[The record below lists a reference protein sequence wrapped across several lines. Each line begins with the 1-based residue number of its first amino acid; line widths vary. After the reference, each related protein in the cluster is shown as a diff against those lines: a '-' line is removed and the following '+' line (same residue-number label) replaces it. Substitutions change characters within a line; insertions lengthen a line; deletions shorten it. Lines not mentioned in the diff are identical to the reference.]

1 MPFLFTAGKGMD
13 ERVCELRVRFKRL
26 PTNAMM
32 GVDSQNELVMRVQPD
47 ESIYMITAA
56 KEPDITAEQ
65 VRKPVVM
72 DMTYATQ
79 FHPDLTLTLA
89 LPLPLPLTRYAT
101 QFKGAYVGDA
111 YERMFLNAALGDQA
125 RSLLPLLA
133 ATLQ

>member
-1 MPFLFTAGKGMD
+1 VDTPRWRGVPFLFTAGKGMD

-26 PTNAMM
+26 PMNAMM

-47 ESIYMITAA
+47 ESLYMITSA

-79 FHPDLTLTLA
+79 LQPTDLTL
-89 LPLPLPLTRYAT
+89 
-101 QFKGAYVGDA
+101 
-111 YERMFLNAALGDQA
+111 
-125 RSLLPLLA
+125 
-133 ATLQ
+133 

>member
-47 ESIYMITAA
+47 ESLYMITCA

-72 DMTYATQ
+72 DMTYAAH
-79 FHPDLTLTLA
+79 FHPDLTLTLT
-89 LPLPLPLTRYAT
+89 LTRT
-101 QFKGAYVGDA
+101 LTLTLTLTLT
-111 YERMFLNAALGDQA
+111 RSPSCCAAPG
-125 RSLLPLLA
+125 RPS
-133 ATLQ
+133 TS